1 MWQLAGAHPSLFLF
15 HSECV
20 CVTYGVMK
28 YPSRVEIGTARQ
40 YSSDVGT
47 LEMEFV
53 LVNEIVQ

>member
-1 MWQLAGAHPSLFLF
+1 M
-15 HSECV
+15 
-20 CVTYGVMK
+20 TYGVMK

-47 LEMEFV
+47 LEMKFV

>member
-1 MWQLAGAHPSLFLF
+1 M
-15 HSECV
+15 
-20 CVTYGVMK
+20 TYGVMK